1 MLALLRQRN
10 FALLWFGA
18 LISLIGDWM
27 IRVSLPI
34 YIYQLTGSTLAT
46 GLMFMAGVLPQIM
59 LGSIAGVF
67 ADRWDRKRTMVI
79 SNLLL
84 ALTLLPVLFVTS
96 ADQTWIVYGISFISA
111 AIAQFFAPAEH
122 ALLPQLVGEKHLLSA
137 NALNIL
143 NNNLARLIGPSLG
156 GAAAIWFGPHTI
168 ALIDAA
174 SFVIAAGLIAMIRVD
189 RSQLPPAPV
198 RPKMTFLASWVSVWR
213 EWFDGLMLVKRSA
226 LVSALFIV
234 TGIMSFGEGFFPVL
248 FVAFVKTVLN
258 GTDLDYG
265 WLMSAQ
271 AIGGLI
277 GGLSIGALGGRM
289 LSSRLLGWSSILF
302 GALTLVIFHA
312 PFFAASSA
320 LTLVSVLMIVV
331 GVVSVSCRTALNT
344 LLQQSI
350 ADEYRGRIYG
360 AYNTMSSCIAL
371 GGMAV
376 AGTMGDIYGIVPI
389 ISIEGYAYMLAGIV
403 ALLLIRDVQADTALP
418 VHDQSKASADAT

>member
-1 MLALLRQRN
+1 MLSLLRQRN

-18 LISLIGDWM
+18 LISLVGDWM

-46 GLMFMAGVLPQIM
+46 GLMFMAGVLPQIL
-59 LGSIAGVF
+59 LGSVAGVF
-67 ADRWDRKRTMVI
+67 VDRWDRKRTMVI

-96 ADQTWIVYGISFISA
+96 VDRLWIVYGISFISA

-156 GAAAIWFGPHTI
+156 GAAAVWFGLHTI

-174 SFVIAAGLIAMIRVD
+174 SFAVAAGMIALIRVD
-189 RSQLPPAPV
+189 RSTLPPLPA
-198 RPKMTFLASWVSVWR
+198 RQKTTLLASWLGVWR
-213 EWFDGLMLVKRSA
+213 EWFAGLMLVKRSA
-226 LVSALFIV
+226 LVLSLFIV

-277 GGLSIGALGGRM
+277 GGLSIGSLGGRV

-312 PFFAASSA
+312 PSFAAASA
-320 LTLVSVLMIVV
+320 LTLVSVLMIIV

-360 AYNTMSSCIAL
+360 AYNTLSSCIAL

-376 AGTMGDIYGIVPI
+376 AGTLGDIYGIVPI
-389 ISIEGYAYMLAGIV
+389 ISIEGYAYILAGIV
-403 ALLLIRDVQADTALP
+403 ALMLIRDVAVGTALP
-418 VHDQSKASADAT
+418 ARGQSKPSADVT

>member
-27 IRVSLPI
+27 IRISLPI

-46 GLMFMAGVLPQIM
+46 GLMFMAGVLPQII
-59 LGSIAGVF
+59 LGSVAGVF
-67 ADRWDRKRTMVI
+67 VDRWDRKRTMVI

-96 ADQTWIVYGISFISA
+96 VDRLWIVYAISFISA

-156 GAAAIWFGPHTI
+156 GAAAVWFGIHTI

-174 SFVIAAGLIAMIRVD
+174 SFAIAAGLIALIRVD
-189 RSQLPPAPV
+189 RPQPAPTTA
-198 RPKMTFLASWVSVWR
+198 RQKTTFLASWLGVWR
-213 EWFDGLMLVKRSA
+213 EWFAGLMLVKRNS
-226 LVSALFIV
+226 LVLSLFIV

-258 GTDLDYG
+258 GTDPDYG

-277 GGLSIGALGGRM
+277 GGLSIGSLGDRM
-289 LSSRLLGWSSILF
+289 LSSRLLGWSSIVF

-312 PFFAASSA
+312 PSFAASSA
-320 LTLVSVLMIVV
+320 LTVVSVLMIIV

-376 AGTMGDIYGIVPI
+376 AGTLGDIYGIVPI
-389 ISIEGYAYMLAGIV
+389 ISIEGYAYILAGIV
-403 ALLLIRDVQADTALP
+403 ALVLIRDVRAGTPLP
-418 VHDQSKASADAT
+418 AHGQSKASADVT